1 MIKLKDI
8 SMTAQKRPIK
18 CTFPLFLTMKG
29 NKSMSFAAISQFM
42 LMYSIFF
49 RVALIAL
56 TGFFTLWFTS
66 GFIAQKTKKHLQPHV
81 RVLLNKFI
89 WYGGMLM
96 LLFVVLS
103 ELGINITALVGA
115 AGVVGVAVG
124 FASQTS
130 ISNIIS
136 GIFLL
141 IEHPFKVGDLIETG
155 GLMGKVETVD
165 LLAVRLKTPDGQ
177 LVRVPNESL
186 IKSAVINKTFYRA
199 RRITLVV
206 AVKHGQDIARAIEIT
221 QSTLDDLD
229 VVKDEPAVSIS
240 FKAVG
245 TQMIELCIQC
255 WVDSRSVVNS
265 TAAVV
270 RALHN
275 RYKTEKFDVLI
286 DVNQF
291 QQSLLEILENRGK

>member
-1 MIKLKDI
+1 
-8 SMTAQKRPIK
+8 
-18 CTFPLFLTMKG
+18 
-29 NKSMSFAAISQFM
+29 MSTTSITQFIHA
-42 LMYSIFF
+42 YSTFF
-49 RVALIAL
+49 RAGVIAL
-56 TGFFTLWFTS
+56 TGFFTLWFVS

-81 RVLLNKFI
+81 RVLLDKLI
-89 WYGGMLM
+89 WYGGVLM
-96 LLFVVLS
+96 LLFMVLS

-141 IEHPFKVGDLIETG
+141 IEHPFKVGDLIELG
-155 GLMGKVETVD
+155 GIMGKVETID

-177 LVRVPNESL
+177 LVRLPNESL

-199 RRITLVV
+199 RRITIVA
-206 AVKHGQDIARAIEIT
+206 AVKRGQDITRAIEVT
-221 QSTLDDLD
+221 QSTLDALD
-229 VVKDEPAVSIS
+229 VVKDEPTVSIS

-245 TQMIELCIQC
+245 IQMIELCIQC

-270 RALHN
+270 RGLHD
-275 RYKTEKFDVLI
+275 RYKTEKLDVLI

-291 QQSLLEILENRGK
+291 QQSLLEILEDRKK